1 MGKHV
6 TKEQFYA
13 VRQMMDKYPKLSK
26 DLIGQLCSISGPTVR
41 RIAHCKTWEEWLRFK
56 REYAIK
62 HIAKKDRVEVSAE
75 QLPGQTEMQDIP
87 MQTAPEK
94 RVKVYFN
101 NGNTAVFP
109 QDRVVFVWCE
119 PPKPSDGLVV
129 VNWDAVAWMREYQ
142 EDA

>member
-13 VRQMMDKYPKLSK
+13 VRRMMDKHPELSK
-26 DLIGQLCSISGPTVR
+26 DLIGQLCSLSGPTVR
-41 RIAHCKTWEEWLRFK
+41 RIAHSKTWEEWIQFK

-62 HIAKKDRVEVSAE
+62 HIAKKDRVEVAAE

-87 MQTAPEK
+87 VRAEPEK
-94 RVKVYFN
+94 RVKVYFT

-109 QDRVVFVWCE
+109 KDKVVFCWAE
-119 PPKPSDGLVV
+119 PPVPQDGKVV
-129 VNWDAVAWMREYQ
+129 VNWDAVSWMREYQ
-142 EDA
+142 ED